1 MSFAYGLSLSGA
13 MFSSR
18 ERLTKAL
25 KDNKNSYTISRDGH
39 VSLNLDDAEVVK
51 AIARQ
56 IEKLG
61 DIKEENGKKGE

>member
-1 MSFAYGLSLSGA
+1 MSFAFGLPLSGA

-25 KDNKNSYTISRDGH
+25 KDNKDSYTISRDGH
-39 VSLNLDDAEVVK
+39 VSLNLNDAEVVK

-61 DIKEENGKKGE
+61 DIKEESGKKG

>member
-13 MFSSR
+13 MFSSK

-39 VSLNLDDAEVVK
+39 VSLNLNDAEVVE
-51 AIARQ
+51 AITRQ

>member
-1 MSFAYGLSLSGA
+1 MSFAFGLPLSGA

-25 KDNKNSYTISRDGH
+25 KDNKDSYTISRDGH
-39 VSLNLDDAEVVK
+39 VSLNLNDAEVVK

-61 DIKEENGKKGE
+61 DIKEEGGKKG

>member
-1 MSFAYGLSLSGA
+1 MSFAFELPLSGA
-13 MFSSR
+13 MFSSK

-39 VSLNLDDAEVVK
+39 VSLNLDDAEVRK
-51 AIARQ
+51 AITRQ

-61 DIKEENGKKGE
+61 DIKEEDVKVGE

>member
-51 AIARQ
+51 AITRQ

>member
-1 MSFAYGLSLSGA
+1 

-25 KDNKNSYTISRDGH
+25 KDNKDSYTISRDGH
-39 VSLNLDDAEVVK
+39 VSLNLNDAEVVK

-61 DIKEENGKKGE
+61 DIKEESGKKG

>member
-1 MSFAYGLSLSGA
+1 MSFAFGLSLPGTVFNSK
-13 MFSSR
+13 

-25 KDNKNSYTISRDGH
+25 KDNKDSYTISRDGR
-39 VSLNLDDAEVVK
+39 VSLNLNDAEVIK

-61 DIKEENGKKGE
+61 DIKEDEGNKSE

>member
-1 MSFAYGLSLSGA
+1 MSFAFGLSLSGA

-39 VSLNLDDAEVVK
+39 VSLNLDDAEVLK

-56 IEKLG
+56 IEKLSN
-61 DIKEENGKKGE
+61 IKEENGKKGE

>member
-1 MSFAYGLSLSGA
+1 MSLAFGLPLSGA

-25 KDNKNSYTISRDGH
+25 KDNKDSYTISRDGH
-39 VSLNLDDAEVVK
+39 VSLNLNDAEVVK
-51 AIARQ
+51 AITRQ

-61 DIKEENGKKGE
+61 DIKEESGKKG

>member
-1 MSFAYGLSLSGA
+1 MSFAFGLPLSGTI
-13 MFSSR
+13 FSSR

-25 KDNKNSYTISRDGH
+25 KDNKDSYTISRDGH
-39 VSLNLDDAEVVK
+39 VSLNLNDAEVVK

-61 DIKEENGKKGE
+61 DIKEESGKKS

>member
-56 IEKLG
+56 IEKLS

>member
-1 MSFAYGLSLSGA
+1 MSFAFGLSFGDA
-13 MFSSR
+13 MFSSK

-25 KDNKNSYTISRDGH
+25 KDNRNSYTISRDGH

-51 AIARQ
+51 AIASQ

-61 DIKEENGKKGE
+61 DIREESGKKGE